1 MNNSTVVAPAAAAA
15 ATDFELLRRHEPILR
30 FTQGELYFPT
40 DIDRYVASCSL
51 WVSHADG
58 REEQLLAEGQVTPEL
73 LAAPR
78 QFEDGAVVFLRF
90 VSPPSLTQVTQST
103 LKGNN
108 LEGRARARGW
118 QPGQGRLARVG
129 MFSRLIDALFTLTL
143 FARGKV
149 PGAVAAIAEEQARKI
164 QGTTPRYCYYSRV
177 VRDSGWIALQYW
189 YFYHYD
195 DWRTSFE
202 GVNDHE
208 ADWETISVFLYQDDD
223 GAYTPRWAVFSC
235 HDFTGNDLRRRWDD
249 REELEL
255 VGDHP
260 VAYVGAG
267 SHAHYYRPGE
277 YMIESEIPPLKRL
290 TPLITS
296 VRRIWSK
303 ILRTGEAISSEES
316 LLAIPFV
323 EYARGDGLSIGPG
336 QPATWE
342 ANLLE
347 PAPGWLTQYRGL
359 WGLYARDPIGG
370 ENAPA
375 GPMFNRDGT
384 PRGSWYDLIG
394 YAGLDSQPPPPMV
407 PTRLADQYAALTAEQ
422 KELNEKIN
430 DKMQA
435 LQDLGVKRRAM
446 NGFPNLRKD
455 AFELDKQL
463 MARGLEIKG
472 LRQAHAQ
479 NENILYALDYRL
491 TRMRNGQDDPPQ
503 AHINIK
509 QEPTPPTT
517 MRFERITEAWA
528 ALSIGLLMVGF
539 VLLILFY
546 PNVILAGAILL
557 VVVFMLLEAI
567 FRGRFP
573 DAVRSIAIALAVTMA
588 LILVYTYFWQIIVG
602 ALLVGGAYLTYENLR
617 DLLSARKVG

>member
-1 MNNSTVVAPAAAAA
+1 MNNSIPATADPAAVS
-15 ATDFELLRRHEPILR
+15 DYELLRRYEPILR
-30 FTQGELYFPT
+30 FTKGELYFPT

-51 WVSHADG
+51 WVSHPDG
-58 REEQLLAEGQVTPEL
+58 REEQLLAEGQVTPEA
-73 LAAPR
+73 LAQPR
-78 QFEDGAVVFLRF
+78 QFENGAVVFLRF
-90 VSPPSLTQVTQST
+90 VSPPSLAQVTQNAMR
-103 LKGNN
+103 GGN

-118 QPGQGRLARVG
+118 QPGVGRLARVG

-143 FARGKV
+143 FVRGKV

-164 QGTTPRYCYYSRV
+164 QGATPRYCYYSRV

-208 ADWETISVFLYQDDD
+208 ADWETISVFLYQDAD
-223 GAYTPRWAVFSC
+223 GAYKPRWAVFSC

-249 REELEL
+249 RAELEL

-277 YMIESEIPPLKRL
+277 YMIESEIPPLKRI
-290 TPLITS
+290 TPFITFL
-296 VRRIWSK
+296 RRLWSK
-303 ILRTGEAISSEES
+303 ILRTGEAISSEEN

-323 EYARGDGLSIGPG
+323 EYARGDGLSIGP
-336 QPATWE
+336 QQHAEWE
-342 ANLLE
+342 AVVLE
-347 PAPGWLTQYRGL
+347 PPPGWLTQYRGL

-384 PRGSWYDLIG
+384 PRGSWFDLLG
-394 YAGLDSQPPPPMV
+394 YAGLDSVPPPPLRI
-407 PTRLADQYAALTAEQ
+407 PRLTQERDELLTQQTELAENIQ
-422 KELNEKIN
+422 H
-430 DKMQA
+430 KMQE
-435 LQDLGVKRRAM
+435 LQDLGVKRQAM
-446 NGFPNLRKD
+446 TGSPNLRKD
-455 AFELDKQL
+455 ALELDKQIL
-463 MARGLEIKG
+463 ALGSEIKG
-472 LRQAHAQ
+472 LRRTHAQ
-479 NENILYALDYRL
+479 NENILDALNERITRL
-491 TRMRNGQDDPPQ
+491 QAGQDDPPQ

-509 QEPTPPTT
+509 QEPTTPAT
-517 MRFERITEAWA
+517 MRFERVTEAWA
-528 ALSIGLLMVGF
+528 ALSIGLLMVSF

-546 PNVILAGAILL
+546 PNALIGGSVIL
-557 VVVFMLLEAI
+557 VVVFILLEAI

-573 DAVRSIAIALAVTMA
+573 DAVRSITIALAVTMA

-602 ALLVGGAYLTYENLR
+602 ALLVGGAYLTFENVR
-617 DLLSARKVG
+617 DLLTARKMQ

>member
-1 MNNSTVVAPAAAAA
+1 MNSPVAPQDPG
-15 ATDFELLRRHEPILR
+15 TLVPDYELLRRYEPILR
-30 FTQGELYFPT
+30 FTKGELYFPT
-40 DIDRYVASCSL
+40 DIERYVASCSL

-58 REEQLLAEGQVTPEL
+58 REEQLLAEGEVTPEL

-78 QFEDGAVVFLRF
+78 EFENGAVVFLRF
-90 VSPPSLTQVTQST
+90 VSPPSLAQVTQST
-103 LKGNN
+103 LKGNS
-108 LEGRARARGW
+108 LEGRARTRGW

-164 QGTTPRYCYYSRV
+164 QGDAPRYCYYSRV

-208 ADWETISVFLYQDDD
+208 ADWETISVFMYRDDD
-223 GAYTPRWAVFSC
+223 GTYKPRWAVFSC
-235 HDFTGNDLRRRWDD
+235 HDFTGNDLRRHWDD
-249 REELEL
+249 QAELERI
-255 VGDHP
+255 GDHP

-277 YMIESEIPPLKRL
+277 YMIESDIPPLKRL
-290 TPLITS
+290 TPWITRL
-296 VRRIWSK
+296 RRIWSK
-303 ILRTGEAISSEES
+303 ILRTGEFIESEEN

-323 EYARGDGLSIGPG
+323 EYARGDGLSVGPG
-336 QPATWE
+336 QHVEWQPTV
-342 ANLLE
+342 LE
-347 PAPGWLTQYRGL
+347 PAPGWLTHYRGL

-384 PRGSWYDLIG
+384 PRGSWFDLLG
-394 YAGLDSQPPPPMV
+394 YAGLDSVPPPPMV
-407 PTRLADQYAALTAEQ
+407 TTRLEHERQTLMAEQ
-422 KELNEKIN
+422 KELIQKIELG
-430 DKMQA
+430 MQE
-435 LQDLGVKRRAM
+435 LQDLGTRRQAM

-455 AFELDKQL
+455 ALEMDRQL
-463 MARGLEIKG
+463 LAHGLVIKG
-472 LRQAHAQ
+472 LRREHAQ
-479 NENILYALDYRL
+479 NENILDALNNRIARL
-491 TRMRNGQDDPPQ
+491 NAGQEDPPQ
-503 AHINIK
+503 AHIKIR
-509 QEPTPPTT
+509 QEPTTPAT
-517 MRFERITEAWA
+517 MRFERVTEAWA

-546 PNVILAGAILL
+546 PSAIISGSIIL
-557 VVVFMLLEAI
+557 VVVFVLLEAI

-573 DAVRSIAIALAVTMA
+573 DAVRRITIALAVVMA
-588 LILVYTYFWQIIVG
+588 LILVYTYFWQIIIG
-602 ALLVGGAYLTYENLR
+602 ALLVGGAYLTYENVR
-617 DLLSARKVG
+617 DLLTARETR

>member
-1 MNNSTVVAPAAAAA
+1 MNNSAAAPAASS
-15 ATDFELLRRHEPILR
+15 DFELLRRYEPILR

-40 DIDRYVASCSL
+40 DIDRYVQHCSL

-58 REEQLLAEGQVTPEL
+58 REEQLLAEGQVTPEA
-73 LAAPR
+73 LAQPR
-78 QFEDGAVVFLRF
+78 PFENGAVVFLRF
-90 VSPPSLTQVTQST
+90 VSPPSLTQLTQST
-103 LKGNN
+103 LKGDN

-143 FARGKV
+143 FLRGRV
-149 PGAVAAIAEEQARKI
+149 PGAVAAIAEKQAQEI
-164 QGTTPRYCYYSRV
+164 QGAAPRYCYYSRV

-208 ADWETISVFLYQDDD
+208 ADWETISVFLYQDAD
-223 GAYTPRWAVFSC
+223 GTYKPRWAVFSC

-249 REELEL
+249 RAELEL

-277 YMIESEIPPLKRL
+277 YMIESEIPPLKRI
-290 TPLITS
+290 TPLLTFA
-296 VRRIWSK
+296 RRLWSK
-303 ILRTGEAISSEES
+303 LLRTGAPVSSEEN

-336 QPATWE
+336 QQVEWQAIDLNP
-342 ANLLE
+342 
-347 PAPGWLTQYRGL
+347 PPGWLTHYRGL

-384 PRGSWYDLIG
+384 PRGSWFDLLG
-394 YAGLDSQPPPPMV
+394 YAGLDSVPPPPLV
-407 PTRLADQYAALTAEQ
+407 ATRLTRERDELLAQQTALQENIAA
-422 KELNEKIN
+422 
-430 DKMQA
+430 KMQA
-435 LQDLGVKRRAM
+435 LQDLGLRRQAM
-446 NGFPNLRKD
+446 TGYTNLRKD
-455 AFELDKQL
+455 ALELDKQIV
-463 MARGLEIKG
+463 AQSAEIKT
-472 LRQAHAQ
+472 LRRAHAQ
-479 NENILYALDYRL
+479 NENVLDALNHRL
-491 TRMRNGQDDPPQ
+491 ARWNAGQDDPPQ
-503 AHINIK
+503 AHINLK
-509 QEPTPPTT
+509 QEPTAPAT
-517 MRFERITEAWA
+517 MRFERVTEAWA

-546 PNVILAGAILL
+546 PSAILAGAVILIVL
-557 VVVFMLLEAI
+557 FMLLEAI

-573 DAVRSIAIALAVTMA
+573 DAVRSIAIALALTMA
-588 LILVYTYFWQIIVG
+588 LILTYAYFWQIIIG
-602 ALLVGGAYLTYENLR
+602 ALLAGGAYLTFENLR
-617 DLLSARKVG
+617 DMFAARRA

>member
-1 MNNSTVVAPAAAAA
+1 MNNTVTTPANRAAVS
-15 ATDFELLRRHEPILR
+15 DNELLRRYEPILR
-30 FTQGELYFPT
+30 FTKGELYFPT

-51 WVSHADG
+51 WVSHPDG
-58 REEQLLAEGQVTPEL
+58 REEQLLAEGEVTPEL

-78 QFEDGAVVFLRF
+78 QFENGAVLFLRF
-90 VSPPSLTQVTQST
+90 VSPPSLAQVTQSA

-108 LEGRARARGW
+108 LEGRARMRGW
-118 QPGQGRLARVG
+118 QPGVGRLARVG

-164 QGTTPRYCYYSRV
+164 QGDTPRYCYYSRV

-223 GAYTPRWAVFSC
+223 GAYKPRWAVFSC

-249 REELEL
+249 RAELEL

-277 YMIESEIPPLKRL
+277 YMIESEIPPLKRI
-290 TPLITS
+290 TPFIT
-296 VRRIWSK
+296 VLRRLWSK
-303 ILRTGEAISSEES
+303 ILRTGEAISSEEN

-336 QPATWE
+336 QAAEWE
-342 ANLLE
+342 AIVLE
-347 PAPGWLTQYRGL
+347 PPPDWLTQYRGL

-384 PRGSWYDLIG
+384 PRSSWYDLLG
-394 YAGLDSQPPPPMV
+394 YAGLDSVPPPPLRI
-407 PTRLADQYAALTAEQ
+407 PRLTQERD
-422 KELNEKIN
+422 ELLAQQSELLENIEL
-430 DKMQA
+430 KMQA
-435 LQDLGVKRRAM
+435 LQDLGVKRQAM
-446 NGFPNLRKD
+446 TGFPNLRRD
-455 AFELDKQL
+455 ALELDKQIL
-463 MARGLEIKG
+463 AHGSEIKA
-472 LRQAHAQ
+472 LRRTHAQ
-479 NENILYALDYRL
+479 NENILDALNNRIAHL
-491 TRMRNGQDDPPQ
+491 QAGQDDPPQ

-509 QEPTPPTT
+509 QEPTTPEN
-517 MRFERITEAWA
+517 MRFERVTEAWA

-546 PNVILAGAILL
+546 PSAILGGAVIL
-557 VVVFMLLEAI
+557 VVIFMLLEAI

-573 DAVRSIAIALAVTMA
+573 DAVRNITIALAVTVA
-588 LILVYTYFWQIIVG
+588 LILVYTYFWQIIIG
-602 ALLVGGAYLTYENLR
+602 ALLVGGAYLTYENVR
-617 DLLSARKVG
+617 DLLSARQVQ